1 MAGAISILSF
11 EKDRS
16 SAALVGGFTRDST
29 EFLAQ
34 HLDELRGDVV
44 LECER
49 LEDLDDSSAT
59 VLLDFRAS
67 RRAQGWRVFFRGIP
81 HRCRERLLELA
92 RAR

>member
-1 MAGAISILSF
+1 MAGAISILTF

-16 SAALVGGFTRDST
+16 SAALVGGFTDDST

-34 HLDELRGDVV
+34 HLEELTGDVV

-49 LEDLDDSSAT
+49 LEDLDDSSAN

-81 HRCRERLLELA
+81 HRCRERLLALA
-92 RAR
+92 RTR

>member
-11 EKDRS
+11 EDDRS

-34 HLDELRGDVV
+34 HLEELPGDVV

-49 LEDLDDSSAT
+49 LEELDDSSAI
-59 VLLDFRAS
+59 VLLDFRAA
-67 RRAQGWRVFFRGIP
+67 RGAEGWRVFFRGIP
-81 HRCRERLLELA
+81 HRCRERLLELD
-92 RAR
+92 RSR